1 MKYIVGPSN
10 PGEEYSLTKQ
20 NVGFITV
27 REKARSC
34 GVDIDQKLYG
44 ALLGR
49 GRIKGEGVVF
59 LMPQTYMNLSGKSV
73 GDLFRR
79 EMKSIDDLIVI
90 CDDINLKL
98 GRIRI
103 RKKGS
108 AGGHKGLASI
118 IDELNNSDFTRLRVG
133 IATEVHK
140 GDISGY
146 VLTPFKRKDHK
157 HVQHVVS
164 LAKDAVLYWIKNGT
178 EKTMTKFNT
187 VKVGTS

>member
-1 MKYIVGPSN
+1 MKYIVGLGN
-10 PGEEYSLTKQ
+10 PGEEYGLTKH
-20 NVGFITV
+20 NVGFMAV
-27 REKARSC
+27 REIADSC
-34 GVDIDQKLYG
+34 EIDIDQKLYG

-49 GRIKGEGVVF
+49 GRIKGESVVF

-73 GDLFRR
+73 GDLLKR
-79 EMKSIDDLIVI
+79 EGASIDDIIVI

-98 GRIRI
+98 GRIRV

-108 AGGHKGLASI
+108 AGGHKGLVSI
-118 IDELNNSDFTRLRVG
+118 IEELGTSDFARLRVG

-157 HVQHVVS
+157 HVQHVIS
-164 LAKDAVLYWIKNGT
+164 LVKDAVLYWIKNGT

-187 VKVGTS
+187 VRVGTS

>member
-1 MKYIVGPSN
+1 MKYIVGLGN
-10 PGEEYSLTKQ
+10 PGEEYGLTKH
-20 NVGFITV
+20 NVGFMAV
-27 REKARSC
+27 REIAESC
-34 GVDIDQKLYG
+34 GIDIDQKLYG

-49 GRIKGEGVVF
+49 GRVKDEGVIF

-73 GDLFRR
+73 GDLFKR
-79 EMKSIDDLIVI
+79 EKASIDDIIVI

-108 AGGHKGLASI
+108 AGGHKGLTSI
-118 IDELNNSDFTRLRVG
+118 IEELGSSDFTRLRVG

-157 HVQHVVS
+157 HVRHVIA

-178 EKTMTKFNT
+178 EKTMTKYNT
-187 VKVGTS
+187 VSVGTS